1 MINVS
6 IISIGDEVRIGQV
19 VNSNAAWLSSEIT
32 KLGAFVTKQITIGDE
47 PNVMES
53 TINSEMKSNDIVI
66 TTGGLGPTHDDI
78 TKEILLKIFDDKFCF
93 HQDTFENIK
102 ELFRIRNR
110 EVTERN
116 RLQAYIPSKAIPLYN
131 ALGTAPGLMFQKN
144 GKFLFVLPG
153 VPAEMK
159 FITNDSILPKLSEII
174 SLKNESVILY
184 KTLNVSG
191 IFESALADLIG
202 NPSDFLR
209 DSTLAF
215 LPSYKGIRLRI
226 GTKAD
231 SFEKAQ
237 IEIDR
242 IKSVLYSK
250 AGKFIYAEDE
260 TDITSELGKI
270 LSERR
275 QTLSVAESC
284 TGGGLGHE
292 LTRISGASKFFLGG
306 IITYSNE
313 AKINKLGVRTNTIVR
328 YGAVSK
334 ETAKEMAKNCRKF
347 FDSDFSI
354 SITGIAG
361 PDGGTQEKPIGTV
374 WIGIADR
381 KTVSAEVFYF
391 GKERDVNRERAI
403 HTALLHLYRK
413 LK

>member
-53 TINSEMKSNDIVI
+53 TITSEMESNDIVI

-78 TKEILLKIFDDKFCF
+78 TKDILLKIFDDNFFF
-93 HQDTFENIK
+93 HQKTFENI
-102 ELFRIRNR
+102 EEVFRIRNR
-110 EVTERN
+110 EITERN
-116 RLQAYIPSKAIPLYN
+116 RLQAYIPSKATPLHN

-159 FITNDSILPKLSEII
+159 FISKDSILPKLSEII
-174 SLKNESVILY
+174 SIKNESVILY
-184 KTLNVSG
+184 KTLNVTG

-202 NPSDFLR
+202 DPSDFLGN
-209 DSTLAF
+209 STLAF

-260 TDITSELGKI
+260 TDITTELVKI

-292 LTRISGASKFFLGG
+292 LTRISGASKSFLGG
-306 IITYSNE
+306 LITYSNE

-334 ETAKEMAKNCRKF
+334 ETAKEMAKNCRKI
-347 FDSDFSI
+347 FDSDYAI

-361 PDGGTQEKPIGTV
+361 PDGGTQEKPLGTV
-374 WIGIADR
+374 WIGIANR
-381 KTVSAEVFYF
+381 KTTSADVFYF
-391 GKERDVNRERAI
+391 GKERDINRERAI
-403 HTALLHLYRK
+403 HTALLQLYRK